1 MNLRNKKFIAVVL
14 VVLILIILLAFYSL
28 RDEGA
33 SVVYR
38 TAKVDSGDISSYVNA
53 TGTVNPVTTVEI
65 GSRVAGTV
73 QNVYVDFNTPLKEG
87 EALAKIDLTPF
98 QAKLNQAEADLR
110 KARADAELA
119 NTVMQANK
127 ELYEQR
133 LISKQEY
140 EDSRVQYSAAIAALE
155 QAKAALDIARSDLNN
170 TTIRSPIDGIVI
182 SRNVNV
188 GQTVGPEQRSEPLF
202 VIAED
207 LARMKVDTHVSEADI
222 GKIESN
228 QEAFFTVDAYPNQTF
243 QGNVWQVR
251 NKPTTSNN
259 IVTYDVVIL
268 VDNEGRKLKPGM
280 TADVRILTAHKENV
294 LRVPRAALRFIPP
307 PSAQI
312 EGKSQENIGNRSV
325 VWVPVENQKIKAVPI
340 STGVSGDVFT
350 EVLDGN
356 LKEGQKV
363 VVEASEKSKS
373 DSELGPV
380 VLPKP
385 ERF

>member
-1 MNLRNKKFIAVVL
+1 MNLRSKKSIAVIL
-14 VVLILIILLAFYSL
+14 VILILVTLLAFYSL

-65 GSRVAGTV
+65 GSQVAGTV
-73 QNVYVDFNTPLKEG
+73 QNVYVDFNTLLKEG

-140 EDSRVQYSAAIAALE
+140 EDSRVKYSAAIAALE

-207 LARMKVDTHVSEADI
+207 LARMKVDTYISEADI

-340 STGVSGDVFT
+340 STGVSGDAFT

-363 VVEASEKSKS
+363 VVEASEKSES

>member
-1 MNLRNKKFIAVVL
+1 MNPRSKKSIAAIL
-14 VVLILIILLAFYSL
+14 AVLILIIILAFYWL

-38 TAKVDSGDISSYVNA
+38 TAKVGRGDISSYVTA
-53 TGTVNPVTTVEI
+53 TGTVNPITTIEI
-65 GSRVAGTV
+65 GSQVQGTV
-73 QNVYVDFNTPLKEG
+73 QDIYVDFNSLVEKG
-87 EALAKIDLTPF
+87 EVLAKIDPAPF
-98 QAKLNQAEADLR
+98 EAKLNQAQADLT

-119 NTVMQANK
+119 NTIMQANR

-140 EDSRVQYSAAIAALE
+140 EDSRVKYSAAAAALE
-155 QAKAALDIARSDLNN
+155 QAKVALEIARADLNN
-170 TTIRSPIDGIVI
+170 TTIRSLIDGMVI
-182 SRNVNV
+182 SRNINV
-188 GQTVGPEQRSEPLF
+188 GQTVSERNSQPLF

-207 LARMKVDTHVSEADI
+207 LAKMKVDTHVSEADI
-222 GKIESN
+222 GKIETD
-228 QEAFFTVDAYPNQTF
+228 QEASFTVDAYPNQTF
-243 QGNVWQVR
+243 TGNVWQIR
-251 NKPTTSNN
+251 NKPTGSNN

-268 VDNEGRKLKPGM
+268 VDNKERKLKPGM
-280 TADVRILTAHKENV
+280 TADVRILTAQRENV

-312 EGKSQENIGNRSV
+312 EGKSHEKIRSRSV
-325 VWVPVENQKIKAVPI
+325 VWVPVENQKIKAV
-340 STGVSGDVFT
+340 SVDTGVSGDLFT
-350 EVLDGN
+350 EIQDGS

-363 VVEASEKSKS
+363 IVEASEKSES

>member
-1 MNLRNKKFIAVVL
+1 MNLRSKKSIAVIL
-14 VVLILIILLAFYSL
+14 VILILVILLAFYSL

-53 TGTVNPVTTVEI
+53 TGTVNPVATVEI

-73 QNVYVDFNTPLKEG
+73 QNVYVDFNTLLKEG

-140 EDSRVQYSAAIAALE
+140 EDSRVKYSAAIAALE

-222 GKIESN
+222 GKIENN